1 MGLEWL
7 IGVKELV
14 LGIKDVVAVV
24 EMEVE
29 VEGLLALN
37 VNQAGSLSSGV
48 GGSITS
54 PDIEI

>member
-1 MGLEWL
+1 M
-7 IGVKELV
+7 

-37 VNQAGSLSSGV
+37 ANQAGSLSSGV